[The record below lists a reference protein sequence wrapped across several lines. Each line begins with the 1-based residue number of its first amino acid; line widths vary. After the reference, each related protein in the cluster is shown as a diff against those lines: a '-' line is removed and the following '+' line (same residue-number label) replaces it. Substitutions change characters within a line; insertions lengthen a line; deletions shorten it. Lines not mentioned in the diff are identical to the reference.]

1 MLTILCIMILAY
13 TMLGKRIEPLLERV
27 KNIDWRR
34 KIDDLKD
41 TVRDYSLRVGRIAA
55 KPLLQLWYVLNDAET
70 TTSEKVLI
78 YGAIAYIVMPV
89 SIIPR
94 RLYGLL
100 GIMDEG
106 AALIYVYKK
115 IKSKITP
122 EINDK
127 VEDTLDRWFPD
138 PKYGRVII
146 LE

>member
-1 MLTILCIMILAY
+1 
-13 TMLGKRIEPLLERV
+13 
-27 KNIDWRR
+27 
-34 KIDDLKD
+34 
-41 TVRDYSLRVGRIAA
+41 
-55 KPLLQLWYVLNDAET
+55 
-70 TTSEKVLI
+70 
-78 YGAIAYIVMPV
+78 MPV

-138 PKYGRVII
+138 PKYGHVII